1 MEIMIILIL
10 LVLILA
16 GACLFLLWRLR
27 LKEQEIYGYTEK
39 LERDLSVLLSGGELP
54 APGIGKDTLQDKIN
68 DRLYRLS
75 KVSRR
80 KNEEMRQ
87 ERNQIKELICD
98 ISHQTKT
105 PMANITLYLEI
116 LQKESEKNAAGFLE
130 KMSGQVRKLDF
141 LMQSMVKLSRLDTG
155 VINVHPVSALV
166 IDTLAAAAADIVPK
180 ADRKHIT
187 LSVDCDEKLMLCHD
201 KKWSAEALA
210 NLLDN
215 AVKYTEWG
223 GSIRICV
230 REREIFTEISVKD
243 SGKGIAPERQ
253 AEIFTRF
260 YREPEVHDSEGIG
273 VGLYLS
279 RKIVTMQGGYIQVV
293 SEAGKGADFR
303 VYLPRS

>member
-75 KVSRR
+75 QVSRR

-116 LQKESEKNAAGFLE
+116 LQKESEKNAAGRF
-130 KMSGQVRKLDF
+130 
-141 LMQSMVKLSRLDTG
+141 
-155 VINVHPVSALV
+155 
-166 IDTLAAAAADIVPK
+166 AAVP
-180 ADRKHIT
+180 RN
-187 LSVDCDEKLMLCHD
+187 CH
-201 KKWSAEALA
+201 
-210 NLLDN
+210 NL
-215 AVKYTEWG
+215 
-223 GSIRICV
+223 
-230 REREIFTEISVKD
+230 
-243 SGKGIAPERQ
+243 
-253 AEIFTRF
+253 
-260 YREPEVHDSEGIG
+260 
-273 VGLYLS
+273 
-279 RKIVTMQGGYIQVV
+279 
-293 SEAGKGADFR
+293 
-303 VYLPRS
+303 